1 MLHIDIVN
9 KSTYSNNSLFTCCGG
24 VRGKQQMEGNNRGRG
39 RRVPCECFC
48 PPDSTA
54 HICTHTHRQTQH
66 TSTEWKQVILL
77 TAGTSFKRKK
87 NTRESNMT
95 GIYER
100 QRQKDMRGTKDV
112 TGRKKKKTR
121 IRV

>member
-1 MLHIDIVN
+1 M
-9 KSTYSNNSLFTCCGG
+9 
-24 VRGKQQMEGNNRGRG
+24 
-39 RRVPCECFC
+39 
-48 PPDSTA
+48 
-54 HICTHTHRQTQH
+54 
-66 TSTEWKQVILL
+66 ILL